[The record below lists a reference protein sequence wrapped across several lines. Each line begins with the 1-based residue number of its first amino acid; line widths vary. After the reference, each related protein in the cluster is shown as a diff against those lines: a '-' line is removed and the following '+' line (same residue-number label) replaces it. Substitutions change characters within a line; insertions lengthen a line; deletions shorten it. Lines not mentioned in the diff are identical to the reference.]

1 MSQSVVL
8 FRLMAM

>member
-8 FRLMAM
+8 ESDTF